1 MPTLQFATFV
11 GEPGHSY
18 EFYSVARDNAGNLEA
33 IPAVPQAHTQIAGGN
48 TPPEL
53 VNPISE
59 QKYPVSNLSIE

>member
-33 IPAVPQAHTQIAGGN
+33 IPASAQASTRIAGGIALREIQN
-48 TPPEL
+48 SKFKIRL
-53 VNPISE
+53 
-59 QKYPVSNLSIE
+59 